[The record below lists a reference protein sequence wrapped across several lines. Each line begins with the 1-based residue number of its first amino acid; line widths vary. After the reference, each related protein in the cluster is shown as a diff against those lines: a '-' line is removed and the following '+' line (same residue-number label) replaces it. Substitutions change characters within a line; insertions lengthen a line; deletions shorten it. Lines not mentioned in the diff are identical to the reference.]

1 MDLKKQTL
9 YADTLNY
16 LRRVYTFLGVFS
28 FTKYLR
34 NVTGTKKYEM
44 GAQRR
49 NEKNDRDC
57 SLFRRWREPSCADIP
72 MEPIPTD
79 LEQTDGDGRR
89 YEEDS

>member
-1 MDLKKQTL
+1 M
-9 YADTLNY
+9 Y
-16 LRRVYTFLGVFS
+16 LVSQNICEMLQEP
-28 FTKYLR
+28 K
-34 NVTGTKKYEM
+34 NYEM

-89 YEEDS
+89 YEDDS